1 MLMINLLKY
10 NKYYMLSGNM
20 AADRG
25 VGKSEKLPP
34 SFCLL
39 FTSNAFLP
47 LSPALRE
54 KVRFSLLLTI
64 KNIIDKFN
72 SFHKFLIQA

>member
-1 MLMINLLKY
+1 
-10 NKYYMLSGNM
+10 MLSGNM

-39 FTSNAFLP
+39 FTSNAFLHRGGTLP

-72 SFHKFLIQA
+72 VFHKFLIQA

>member
-39 FTSNAFLP
+39 FTPNAFLP

-54 KVRFSLLLTI
+54 KARFSLLLTI
-64 KNIIDKFN
+64 KNIIDKFD

>member
-1 MLMINLLKY
+1 
-10 NKYYMLSGNM
+10 
-20 AADRG
+20 
-25 VGKSEKLPP
+25 
-34 SFCLL
+34 L
-39 FTSNAFLP
+39 FTPNAFLHRGGESPPQGGAYLGGCRGTLP

-72 SFHKFLIQA
+72 VFHKFLIQA